1 MSREPLG
8 MNKVF
13 TEGNSQTIKKTSVIF
28 FLCLLVLTFASATAS
43 KTNLS
48 FTDGKA
54 MAGLH
59 VQGSNGYKS
68 YTLTTTEQLRDNAPA
83 DKKRMFSEKKGHTYI
98 RSGNEMFDALY
109 ALTLD
114 DARLNAVDAIRDG
127 SFEVR
132 DTMNRPFFQT
142 GEKWTYVWTRDISY
156 SVDLGLASLDPQRCI
171 NSLLF
176 KTTRLKSNI
185 EGKYSRQI
193 VQDTGSGGSYP
204 VSTDR
209 VVWAIGAH
217 ELLKYLDDKQRL
229 EFLEDAWQIM
239 HDTIEHDRKLIYD
252 TKDGLYRGEQ
262 SFLDWREQTYPGWT
276 QRDVLAIAKS
286 KSLSTN
292 VGHYWLLKTATEL
305 AHQKNLTEQE
315 KRYSAWAE
323 SLKKAINKEFYIESK
338 GLYSSL
344 ILDEPVKIRLNRFDL
359 LGESLAILCGIA
371 DKDMAR
377 KIVSNYPLVPF
388 GPPVVW
394 PQEKTVAIYHNHA
407 IWPFVTAYWLKAAK
421 QAGNSA
427 AVDHAIYSLVRGTA
441 LNLSN
446 MENFDF
452 VTGRAYSRV
461 NGIEGP
467 VINSRRQLWSVAG
480 YMSMVQDIVFGLE
493 TDWDGI
499 RFLPCITANMHRE
512 YFNAGNTIDLK
523 DFKYR
528 DKTIHVTVHL
538 PSSNEKGLGIYDID
552 KIRLNNRSIDKNFV
566 KAGELKGDNHW
577 EIWLF
582 VTENNR
588 SDRIHLIDD
597 LSPNKIFGPKQPEW
611 KNVGQD
617 GITIENSKLRLNY
630 DAGGETDVRFNIYR
644 DGKICAK
651 GIKETEWTDPDSADY
666 SEKTYF
672 YMVEAFYPNS
682 GNCSHLTPINY
693 YRQKDEIIEIGA
705 ASIKNTGGN
714 LVNDHHFE
722 NWGKPYHELF
732 IPSLR
737 VAKDGQYLLWTLYS
751 NGAGPINTGVTCSVK
766 RIEIR
771 ELPGGNVV
779 AASYLIMPHTADWTR
794 FLKSSS
800 FRADLKT
807 SVEYSVRIYEDEYA
821 RNMSYFD
828 HYESYRN
835 TGNGTRSYNYVNI
848 ASLKVFS
855 VNSKS
860 RP

>member
-1 MSREPLG
+1 
-8 MNKVF
+8 VF
-13 TEGNSQTIKKTSVIF
+13 TEGNGQVIKKTSVVF
-28 FLCLLVLTFASATAS
+28 LLCLLVLAITSATAS
-43 KTNLS
+43 MADLS

-54 MAGLH
+54 TAKLH
-59 VQGSNGYKS
+59 VQGSDVYKS
-68 YTLTTTEQLRDNAPA
+68 YTLTTTEELRDNEPA
-83 DKKRMFSEKKGHTYI
+83 DKKRVFSEKKGYPYI
-98 RSGNEMFDALY
+98 RSGNEMFDAMY

-114 DARLNAVDAIRDG
+114 DARLNAVEAIRDWG
-127 SFEVR
+127 FEVR
-132 DTMNRPFFQT
+132 DSMNRPYFQT

-185 EGKYSRQI
+185 KGEYSRQI

-209 VVWAIGAH
+209 VVWAIGAS
-217 ELLKYLDDKQRL
+217 ELLKYLDGKQRL
-229 EFLEDAWQIM
+229 GFLEDVWQIL
-239 HDTIEHDRKLIYD
+239 HDTIEHDRRVIYD

-276 QRDVLAIAKS
+276 QNNVLAIAKS
-286 KSLSTN
+286 KALSTN
-292 VGHYWLLKTATEL
+292 VGHYWLLKTAAEL
-305 AHQKNLTEQE
+305 ACQKKLTGQE
-315 KRYSAWAE
+315 KLYNAWAE

-377 KIVSNYPLVPF
+377 KIVSNYPVVPY

-407 IWPFVTAYWLKAAK
+407 IWPFVTSYWLKAAK

-427 AVDHAIYSLVRGTA
+427 AVDHTVHSLVRGTA

-452 VTGRAYSRV
+452 VTGKAYSKV

-499 RFLPCITANMHRE
+499 RFLPCVTANMHRE
-512 YFNAGNTIDLK
+512 YFNAGNSVDLK

-528 DKTIHVTVHL
+528 NKTIHVTVHL
-538 PSSNEKGLGIYDID
+538 PSSNEKGSGIYDID
-552 KIRLNNRSIDKNFV
+552 KISLNNQSIGKNFV
-566 KAGELKGDNHW
+566 KAGELKEENHW
-577 EIWLF
+577 EIWLSA
-582 VTENNR
+582 TENNR
-588 SDRIHLIDD
+588 SDKINLVDNLI
-597 LSPNKIFGPKQPEW
+597 PNNIFGPKQPEW
-611 KNVGQD
+611 KNIGQG
-617 GITIENSKLRLNY
+617 GITIENNKLKLHY
-630 DAGGETDVRFNIYR
+630 DASGETDVRFNIYR
-644 DGKICAK
+644 DGKLCAK
-651 GIKETEWTDPDSADY
+651 GIKETEWTDPDSSDH

-672 YMVEAFYPNS
+672 YAVEAFYPDS
-682 GNCSHLTPINY
+682 SNCSHLTDTNY
-693 YRQKDEIIEIGA
+693 YCQKDEVIEIGA
-705 ASIKNTGGN
+705 ASMKNKGGN
-714 LVNDHHFE
+714 LVNEHHFE
-722 NWGKPYHELF
+722 NWGKPEHELS

-737 VAKDGQYLLWTLYS
+737 VEKDGEYLLWALYS

-771 ELPGGNVV
+771 ELPGGNVI

-794 FLKSSS
+794 FIQSSS
-800 FRADLKT
+800 LRASLKAG
-807 SVEYSVRIYEDEYA
+807 VEYSVRIYENEYA

-828 HYESYRN
+828 HYEPYKNS
-835 TGNGTRSYNYVNI
+835 GNGTTPYNYVNI
-848 ASLKVFS
+848 ASLKAFS

-860 RP
+860 KP